1 MKNVIE
7 SIEDQKHN
15 NTRIMYQAVNKFKKE
30 YQHKFCIIRK
40 KKKKKK
46 KKENW
51 Q

>member
-7 SIEDQKHN
+7 SMEDQKHD
-15 NTRIMYQAVNKFKKE
+15 NTGKLYQRVNQFKNI
-30 YQHKFCIIRK
+30 YHIFSIIR
-40 KKKKKK
+40 K